1 MALALK
7 HQARQKSGPLI
18 TSEISRFAA
27 ETDYPALPSEVV
39 AIAKVSILDTLGV
52 AFAGAAIGEGCDALM
67 SYASAI
73 SQGGPARVWASG
85 ERMPPALAAFCNA
98 AHARCLDYDDIIEN
112 PQIHVA
118 VCVVPTAFAMAE
130 ALNRPVSGK
139 QLLAAVA
146 IGSEVQSRLAAA
158 IARTQDA
165 SSFPVMLS
173 TQVFGYFAAAATAGH
188 LLDLDARRMQ
198 SALGLAMMQA
208 TGTEEMVVHAPESV
222 GKCIYAS
229 FSNQGGIQAAM
240 MAAHGVAAP
249 GAAFEG
255 QAGLFEAYYRGRYD
269 RARLSDRL
277 GGQYCS
283 TERCFKMQ
291 PGTLV
296 SHAFA
301 EAALIVM
308 QTEGLRAD
316 DIFEARLQVGGW
328 GRAMCEPIEVRRNPP
343 TAAAAMN
350 SIPFIVA
357 KAMVNGKVALTDFQA
372 KGRAQQASLDMA
384 QRIRFIHDSALDN
397 PAGLEPGLIDIVARD
412 GRVFTKRV
420 DKPRGHPSR
429 AMSFDEVATKFRD
442 NAAYV
447 KQLTPTRIDQIIETA
462 DRLDQ
467 LPDVGVLLDLMPS
480 PSATGEVT

>member
-1 MALALK
+1 MTLALTN
-7 HQARQKSGPLI
+7 QARQKAGPSI
-18 TSEISRFAA
+18 TADIARFAA
-27 ETDYPALPSEVV
+27 DTDYPALPSEV
-39 AIAKVSILDTLGV
+39 IAFGKVSILDTLGV
-52 AFAGAAIGEGCDALM
+52 AFAGAAIGEGCDAMM
-67 SYASAI
+67 SYASAV

-85 ERMPPALAAFCNA
+85 KRMPPALAAFCNA

-130 ALNRPVSGK
+130 ALNGPISGQ
-139 QLLAAVA
+139 QLLTAVA
-146 IGSEVQSRLAAA
+146 IGSEIQSRLASA

-188 LLDLDARRMQ
+188 LLDLDTRRMQ

-240 MAAHGVAAP
+240 MAAHGVSAP

-255 QAGLFEAYYRGRYD
+255 QAGLFQAYYGGRYHRD
-269 RARLSDRL
+269 RLSERL
-277 GGQYCS
+277 GRQYCS

-296 SHAFA
+296 SHAFV

-308 QTEGLRAD
+308 RDEGLSVQ
-316 DIFEARLQVGGW
+316 DIFETRLRVGGW
-328 GRAMCEPIEVRRNPP
+328 GRAMCEPIEVRRDPP

-372 KGRAQQASLDMA
+372 QGRAQPEGREMA
-384 QRIRFIHDSALDN
+384 QRIRFIHDPALDN
-397 PAGLEPGLIDIVARD
+397 PAGLEPGLIEIVTND
-412 GRVFTKRV
+412 GRVFSKRV

-429 AMSFDEVATKFRD
+429 AMSFDEVAAKFRS
-442 NAAYV
+442 NAAYATT
-447 KQLTPTRIDQIIETA
+447 LTSAQIDQMIETV
-462 DRLDQ
+462 DRMEL
-467 LPDVGVLLDLMPS
+467 LPDLRSLLDLMPS
-480 PSATGEVT
+480 PSATGDST

>member
-1 MALALK
+1 MALALRNE
-7 HQARQKSGPLI
+7 ARRKAGPSVTADI
-18 TSEISRFAA
+18 ARFAA
-27 ETDYPALPSEVV
+27 DTDYPSLPSEV
-39 AIAKVSILDTLGV
+39 AAFGKVSILDTLGV
-52 AFAGAAIGEGCDALM
+52 AFAGAAIGEGCDALL

-85 ERMPPALAAFCNA
+85 KRMPPGLAAFCNA

-130 ALNRPVSGK
+130 ALGGPISGK
-139 QLLAAVA
+139 HLLTAVA
-146 IGSEVQSRLAAA
+146 IGSEIQSRLAAA

-188 LLDLDARRMQ
+188 LLDLDARHMQ
-198 SALGLAMMQA
+198 SAFGLAMMQA

-255 QAGLFEAYYRGRYD
+255 QAGLFRAFYGGRYD
-269 RARLSDRL
+269 RDRLTDRL
-277 GGQYCS
+277 GLQYYS
-283 TERCFKMQ
+283 TDRCFKMQ

-308 QTEGLRAD
+308 EGEGLRAE
-316 DIFEARLQVGGW
+316 DIFEARLRVGGW

-357 KAMVNGKVALTDFQA
+357 KAMVNGKVSLTDFQA
-372 KGRAQQASLDMA
+372 HGRAQPESRDMA
-384 QRIRFIHDSALDN
+384 QRIRYIHDPALDN
-397 PAGLEPGLIDIVARD
+397 PAGLEPGLIEIVTGD

-429 AMSFDEVATKFRD
+429 AMSFDEVAAKFRS
-442 NAAYV
+442 NAAYATE
-447 KQLTPTRIDQIIETA
+447 LTSAQVDQMIETVDRID
-462 DRLDQ
+462 R
-467 LPDVGVLLDLMPS
+467 LPDVRALLDLMPA
-480 PSATGEVT
+480 PSETGD